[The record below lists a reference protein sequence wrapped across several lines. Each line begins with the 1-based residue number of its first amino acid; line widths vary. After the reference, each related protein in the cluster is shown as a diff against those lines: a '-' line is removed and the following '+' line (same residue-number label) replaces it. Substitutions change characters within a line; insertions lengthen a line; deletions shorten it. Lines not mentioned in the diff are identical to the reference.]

1 MTVIR
6 APRHGLMMSSI
17 MLATVLYTL
26 DSTIAAVALPH
37 MQGSFSATQEQVAWV
52 LTSYI
57 VSSAIMTPM
66 AGYLS
71 DRMGRKWLFLL
82 SVAGFILTS
91 VACGLAGNLEEM
103 VLFRL
108 LQGAFGAPLIP
119 LSQAAVLDAY
129 TPTTY
134 GRGMALFGVGVMLGP
149 IIGPSLGGW
158 LTEFFN
164 WRWVFFINLP
174 LGLVALIGIYISVH
188 DNPAEDRERPFDF
201 AGFAFLGLAI
211 GALQLMLDRG
221 NSLSWFQ
228 STEIQV
234 EALVTVVCFYMF
246 IVQILTRDRP
256 FIDPHIFRDR
266 NFSMSLLL
274 SFVIGFNMMATM
286 AMLPPLMQNLLGY
299 PVLTTGWLLAPRGV
313 GTMISMAL
321 VGRLVGRF
329 DPRLMIVFGLC
340 CMAGSLWQMS
350 LFDLNTTPA
359 LLIHTGLLQGFG
371 MGFMFVP
378 MSTMAF
384 STLEPR
390 FRADGSGLYSLGRNI
405 GSSVGI
411 SILMGALAV
420 YARQNREQLVT
431 HINPFNPLLGE
442 LEGPGIADPNNLQG
456 LEMLNQMVQ
465 QQAVMLGYL
474 DDFRLMMLV
483 TLIAM
488 PLVFTLRPPRHFLG
502 TA

>member
-1 MTVIR
+1 
-6 APRHGLMMSSI
+6 MMSSI

-71 DRMGRKWLFLL
+71 DRIGRRWLFLV
-82 SVAGFILTS
+82 SVSGFIMTS
-91 VACGLAGNLEEM
+91 MACGLAVNLEEM
-103 VLFRL
+103 VIFRI

-119 LSQAAVLDAY
+119 LSQTTVLDAY
-129 TPTTY
+129 TPATY
-134 GRGMALFGVGVMLGP
+134 GRGMAVFGVGVMLGP
-149 IIGPSLGGW
+149 IVGPTLGGW
-158 LTEFFN
+158 LTEVFD

-174 LGLVALIGIYISVH
+174 LGLLALLGIHLSVR
-188 DNPAEDRERPFDF
+188 DNPAEDRGRPFDF
-201 AGFAFLGLAI
+201 AGFAFLGISI

-228 STEIQV
+228 STEIQI
-234 EALVTVVCFYMF
+234 EALVAAVCFYMF
-246 IVQILTRDRP
+246 VVQIFTRDRP

-274 SFVIGFNMMATM
+274 SFVIGFNLMATM
-286 AMLPPLMQNLLGY
+286 AMLPPFMQNQLGY
-299 PVLTTGWLLAPRGV
+299 PVLITGWLLAPRGV

-321 VGRLVGRF
+321 VGRLVGRI
-329 DPRLMIVFGLC
+329 DPRLLIVFGLV

-350 LFDLNTTPA
+350 LFDHNTTPA
-359 LLIHTGLLQGFG
+359 LLVQTGVLQGFG

-378 MSTMAF
+378 MSSMAF

-390 FRADGSGLYSLGRNI
+390 YRADGSGLYSLGRNI

-431 HINPFNPLLGE
+431 HINPFNPLLNA
-442 LEGPGIADPNNLQG
+442 LEGSGIADPGNLQG
-456 LEMLNQMVQ
+456 LEVLNQMVQ
-465 QQAVMLGYL
+465 QEAVMLGYL

-488 PLVFTLRPPRHFLG
+488 PLVLTLRPVSHRP
-502 TA
+502 A

>member
-1 MTVIR
+1 
-6 APRHGLMMSSI
+6 MMSSI

-71 DRMGRKWLFLL
+71 DRIGRRWLFLL
-82 SVAGFILTS
+82 SVSGFVVTS
-91 VACGLAGNLEEM
+91 MACGLAVNLEEM
-103 VLFRL
+103 VIFRI

-119 LSQAAVLDAY
+119 LSQTTVLDAY
-129 TPTTY
+129 TPATY

-149 IIGPSLGGW
+149 IIEPTLGGW
-158 LTEFFN
+158 LTEAFD

-174 LGLVALIGIYISVH
+174 LGLLALLGIHLSVR
-188 DNPAEDRERPFDF
+188 DNPAEDRGRPFDF
-201 AGFAFLGLAI
+201 AGFAFLGISI
-211 GALQLMLDRG
+211 GALQLLLDRG

-228 STEIQV
+228 STEIQI
-234 EALVTVVCFYMF
+234 EALVAAVCFYMF
-246 IVQILTRDRP
+246 VVQIFTRDRP
-256 FIDPHIFRDR
+256 FIDPGIFRDR

-274 SFVIGFNMMATM
+274 SFVIGFNLMATM
-286 AMLPPLMQNLLGY
+286 AMLPPFMQNQLGY
-299 PVLTTGWLLAPRGV
+299 PVLITGWLLAPRGV

-321 VGRLVGRF
+321 VGRLVGRI
-329 DPRLMIVFGLC
+329 DPRLLIVFGLV

-350 LFDLNTTPA
+350 LFDHNTTPA
-359 LLIHTGLLQGFG
+359 LLVQTGVLQGFG

-378 MSTMAF
+378 MSSMAF

-390 FRADGSGLYSLGRNI
+390 YRADGSGLYSLGRNI

-431 HINPFNPLLGE
+431 HINPFNPLLKE
-442 LEGPGIADPNNLQG
+442 LEGTGIADPGNLQG
-456 LEMLNQMVQ
+456 LEVLNQMVQ
-465 QQAVMLGYL
+465 QEAVMLGYL

-488 PLVFTLRPPRHFLG
+488 PLVLTLRPVSHRP
-502 TA
+502 A